1 MKLMEDL
8 MNFSLLAAA
17 KTGSAGMIGSFLP
30 LILIFAIFYVLLI
43 MPQQKQKKQHKLLI
57 ESLKKG
63 DKIITGSGVYGEISK
78 VDPTTVDIEISKGII
93 VKLSKDSVA
102 TKR

>member
-1 MKLMEDL
+1 

>member
-1 MKLMEDL
+1 

-78 VDPTTVDIEISKGII
+78 VDPATVDIEISKGII
-93 VKLSKDSVA
+93 VRLSKDSVA

>member
-93 VKLSKDSVA
+93 VRLSKDSVA

>member
-1 MKLMEDL
+1 

-93 VKLSKDSVA
+93 VRLSKDSVA